1 MQRNVILFG
10 GPEERLNIAK
20 RQLSTSDL
28 EIYSFHESEKYDIEC
43 SRVIAIWTELMPT
56 IDQKV
61 LDRFENV
68 KFIFTSTTGVDHL
81 DLEALKAR
89 QIQLVTLREIPE
101 VLNNITSTSELTWCL
116 ILAVWRNLVRNLL
129 SDIPQ
134 ELSAIRERFVA
145 FQLSGKTLGLIGFG
159 RIGKQLSAY
168 GHCFGLNIYAYD
180 PFARLPEVDFNN
192 VIFVSN
198 LRELL
203 ERSDVVVIC
212 ASKQAKADAIIG
224 KRELEW
230 AKANSIFVNTAR
242 GGLWNETAV
251 AEALVSGKI
260 SGVGVDVY
268 QAEETSDS
276 FLNES
281 PLLHLDDRKYNIVRT
296 PHIGGATLDALEL
309 VTKSVALEISKMK
322 GKLIGN

>member
-1 MQRNVILFG
+1 
-10 GPEERLNIAK
+10 
-20 RQLSTSDL
+20 
-28 EIYSFHESEKYDIEC
+28 
-43 SRVIAIWTELMPT
+43 
-56 IDQKV
+56 
-61 LDRFENV
+61 
-68 KFIFTSTTGVDHL
+68 
-81 DLEALKAR
+81 
-89 QIQLVTLREIPE
+89 
-101 VLNNITSTSELTWCL
+101 
-116 ILAVWRNLVRNLL
+116 
-129 SDIPQ
+129 
-134 ELSAIRERFVA
+134 
-145 FQLSGKTLGLIGFG
+145 
-159 RIGKQLSAY
+159 
-168 GHCFGLNIYAYD
+168 LNIYAYD